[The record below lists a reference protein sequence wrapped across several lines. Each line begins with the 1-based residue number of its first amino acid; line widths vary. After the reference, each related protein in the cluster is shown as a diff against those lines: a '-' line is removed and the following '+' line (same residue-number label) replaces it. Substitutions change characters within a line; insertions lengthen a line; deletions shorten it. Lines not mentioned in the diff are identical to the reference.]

1 MESLIF
7 LMDKPDGIIKGKA
20 CANESIKKYCMSKE
34 EVSSPTV
41 ALESIMTAI
50 INAHEEREVVIVDF
64 PNAFIQT
71 KNTKG
76 MGYQRDIMKIRGKLA
91 HILVNIAPELY
102 GHYITYENVRS
113 LLYP

>member
-1 MESLIF
+1 M
-7 LMDKPDGIIKGKA
+7 
-20 CANESIKKYCMSKE
+20 NKE

-41 ALESIMTAI
+41 ALESIMMAI
-50 INAHEEREVVIVDF
+50 INAHEEIEVAIVDF

-71 KNTKG
+71 NNTKG

-91 HILVNIAPELY
+91 HILVNIASELY

-113 LLYP
+113 FLYP

>member
-1 MESLIF
+1 
-7 LMDKPDGIIKGKA
+7 
-20 CANESIKKYCMSKE
+20 MSKE

-41 ALESIMTAI
+41 ALESIMMAI

-76 MGYQRDIMKIRGKLA
+76 MGYQRYIMKIRGKLA
-91 HILVNIAPELY
+91 HILVNISPELY

-113 LLYP
+113 VLYP